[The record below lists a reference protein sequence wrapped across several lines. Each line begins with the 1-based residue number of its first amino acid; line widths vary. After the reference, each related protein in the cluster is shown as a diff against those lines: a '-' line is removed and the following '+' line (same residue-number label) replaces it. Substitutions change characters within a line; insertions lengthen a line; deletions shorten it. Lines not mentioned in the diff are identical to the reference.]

1 VQSVLLLEETRST
14 VCSAIHNHAE
24 IQYCQLLSAKQCDAS
39 SLYFLDIDLPK
50 TRSTQCHHIFKDL
63 DVCLLSCAP
72 IVDSTLDIQSC
83 SLAIVTGVGR
93 DIYFQRSFRVQVS
106 NHKDFQPE
114 SIKFV
119 SFLTNIRVNMETP
132 SVLSGHDEKNCTAVQ
147 AILRLYKVVSTHF
160 QRSLKSNS

>member
-63 DVCLLSCAP
+63 DVCLLSSAP
-72 IVDSTLDIQSC
+72 IGDSTLDIQSC

-93 DIYFQRSFRVQVS
+93 DIYFQRSF
-106 NHKDFQPE
+106 
-114 SIKFV
+114 
-119 SFLTNIRVNMETP
+119 RVNMETP